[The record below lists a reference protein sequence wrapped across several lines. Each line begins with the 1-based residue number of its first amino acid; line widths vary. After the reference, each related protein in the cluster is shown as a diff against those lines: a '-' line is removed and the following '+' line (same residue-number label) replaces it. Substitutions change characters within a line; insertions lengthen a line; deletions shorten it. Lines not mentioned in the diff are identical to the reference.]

1 MIVMVYYDCSG
12 YIVIVV
18 DIAYDIMRW
27 IWNIHINLYYR
38 YRRMARG
45 PKKHMKRIAAPKS
58 WMVSKLGGIWVTRS
72 SQGPHKLRESIPLSI
87 VLRNRLK
94 LALNARDVTSI
105 L

>member
-1 MIVMVYYDCSG
+1 
-12 YIVIVV
+12 
-18 DIAYDIMRW
+18 
-27 IWNIHINLYYR
+27 
-38 YRRMARG
+38 MARG